1 MAQREKTLVFSLAI
15 PRPRIRGF
23 LAPCRGM
30 IIARSAMFE
39 SGKWL
44 QNKKE
49 DSTFLLMPADKLS
62 FGLVLHEAAIVSL
75 LLVYRLLLLRYVF
88 VVCHN
93 ICFAIIAHASASLTM
108 TNPTEQTLDCAKVQ
122 KKSHIRKCM
131 QDFLYRDANFSS
143 RPDTLP
149 RSSW

>member
-1 MAQREKTLVFSLAI
+1 
-15 PRPRIRGF
+15 
-23 LAPCRGM
+23 
-30 IIARSAMFE
+30 MFE

-49 DSTFLLMPADKLS
+49 DSTFLLMPADKLP
-62 FGLVLHEAAIVSL
+62 FGLVLQKATVIPL

-131 QDFLYRDANFSS
+131 QDFLLIRLHFLTPVYSS
-143 RPDTLP
+143 TVFVVLVVVVFVL
-149 RSSW
+149 SVACV